1 MILINPADVV
11 ESPNWNTLIPPQPEL
26 PCDIDDSYDSKIEED
41 DNDNDD
47 DDDDDDLSLV
57 PVKSEE
63 ADHTC

>member
-1 MILINPADVV
+1 V

-26 PCDIDDSYDSKIEED
+26 PYDIDDSYDNKIEED

-47 DDDDDDLSLV
+47 DDEDDDLSLV